1 MLCSSF
7 SLLIFKPVN
16 FVCRAQVGEWWA
28 SCGAKRQ
35 RMPPP
40 LKLSWTQKV
49 GYTTLRFNLVCRLL
63 GSLGMES
70 LSNAS
75 RTISYYL
82 CYSTLFYSLI
92 WCTVCLHLQLHMS
105 LHHSE
110 GRQSVS
116 YDIDSERD
124 EGGDGSY
131 DEEER
136 RASISSST
144 LPTPERD
151 IYGNLVRTVHHII
164 A

>member
-1 MLCSSF
+1 
-7 SLLIFKPVN
+7 
-16 FVCRAQVGEWWA
+16 
-28 SCGAKRQ
+28 
-35 RMPPP
+35 
-40 LKLSWTQKV
+40 
-49 GYTTLRFNLVCRLL
+49 
-63 GSLGMES
+63 
-70 LSNAS
+70 
-75 RTISYYL
+75 
-82 CYSTLFYSLI
+82 
-92 WCTVCLHLQLHMS
+92 MS